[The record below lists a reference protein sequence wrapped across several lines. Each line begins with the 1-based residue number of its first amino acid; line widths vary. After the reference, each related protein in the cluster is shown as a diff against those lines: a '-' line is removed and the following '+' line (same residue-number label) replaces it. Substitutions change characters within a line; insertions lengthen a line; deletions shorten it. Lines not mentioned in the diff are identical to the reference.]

1 MRILPLALLAAL
13 AGCASEPSDPDNP
26 APSKSSKAINSVV
39 DAVISPLERKKV
51 PSDAWED
58 DRSGR
63 EADVRVP
70 RKAVKVKFATLAVD
84 TPVPGMPVQV
94 DGQPVGKSRVGKN
107 GRGRLEIRVKEGEH
121 VVYCNKMERHVIARA
136 GTAAVEVT
144 IPAFEEEV
152 IEETGPAK

>member
-1 MRILPLALLAAL
+1 MRLLPLALLAAL

-26 APSKSSKAINSVV
+26 PPSKTSEAINSVV
-39 DAVISPLERKKV
+39 DTVFLLDRKHV
-51 PSDAWED
+51 PREEFED
-58 DRSGR
+58 DRGGR
-63 EADVRVP
+63 ESDVRVP
-70 RKAVKVKFATLAVD
+70 RKTVKVKFATLAVD

-121 VVYCNKMERHVIARA
+121 VVFCNGMERHVMARA

-152 IEETGPAK
+152 IEESGPGK